1 MISAKEAKERAMEVV
16 LNAEL
21 SKLEPLI
28 KEAADKG
35 KTHICINKT
44 LYPEGSTDLISEQT
58 RDFLTNAG
66 YKVVYDSEDYMYTIW
81 WD

>member
-21 SKLEPLI
+21 LKLEPLI

-35 KTHICINKT
+35 KTHININKT
-44 LYPEGSTDLISEQT
+44 LYPDVGTDLISKQT
-58 RDFLTNAG
+58 IDFLTDAG
-66 YKVVYDSEDYMYTIW
+66 YKVVYDSEDRSYTIW